1 MTPVGTSITHNQ
13 HILLCGSLI
22 QREVILEILSFSL
35 NIAVNLVFLF
45 LKQSGFFFGLVGL
58 VGWFVCLF
66 VFRK

>member
-45 LKQSGFFFGLVGL
+45 LKQSGFFFLVWLGWLVGL
-58 VGWFVCLF
+58 FVCF
-66 VFRK
+66 